1 MSDTIKIT
9 GIKGFGYHGV
19 LPHERENGQDFEV
32 DVEIGTNFSNAVASD
47 DLERTLNY
55 ALIADIVFAE
65 ITGPPVNLIETLAD
79 QIAQKI
85 IQLPLVESVAVTV
98 HKPYAP
104 IEVPFKDVSV
114 TRRLP

>member
-9 GIKGFGYHGV
+9 GVKGFGYHGV
-19 LPHERENGQDFEV
+19 LPHEREEGQDFEV
-32 DVEIGTNFSNAVASD
+32 DVEISTSFSKAVASD
-47 DLERTLNY
+47 DLALTLNY
-55 ALIADIVFAE
+55 ALVADIVVAE

-85 IQLPLVESVAVTV
+85 SQLPFAESVSVTV

>member
-1 MSDTIKIT
+1 MSDTIKII

-19 LPHERENGQDFEV
+19 LPHEREEGQEFEV
-32 DVEIGTNFSNAVASD
+32 DVEIGTNFSKSVESD
-47 DLERTLNY
+47 DLSFTLNY
-55 ALIADIVFAE
+55 ALVADIVFAE
-65 ITGPPVNLIETLAD
+65 LTGPPVNLIETLAD

-85 IQLPLVESVAVTV
+85 MQLPLVEAVEVTV